1 MASDSHAHGRLCRID
16 ELKDPGDK
24 GFSVVSGE
32 MTREIL
38 VIRLGSEVYGY
49 LNSCPHTG
57 APLDW
62 APGRFLDQQREFIQC
77 AMHGALFR
85 IRDGLCVFGPCAG
98 DRLAPVSVAVMDGDV
113 IMASVDTTTKGVKE

>member
-1 MASDSHAHGRLCRID
+1 VTSDTNAHRRLCRID
-16 ELKDPGDK
+16 ELEDPGDK
-24 GFSVVSGE
+24 GFSVDSEG
-32 MTREIL
+32 TSREIL
-38 VIRLGSEVYGY
+38 LIRLGSEVYGY

-85 IRDGLCVFGPCAG
+85 ISDGLCVFGPCAG
-98 DRLAPVSVAVMDGDV
+98 DRLAPVSVTVMDGDV
-113 IMASVDTTTKGVKE
+113 ILASVDTTPERAKE